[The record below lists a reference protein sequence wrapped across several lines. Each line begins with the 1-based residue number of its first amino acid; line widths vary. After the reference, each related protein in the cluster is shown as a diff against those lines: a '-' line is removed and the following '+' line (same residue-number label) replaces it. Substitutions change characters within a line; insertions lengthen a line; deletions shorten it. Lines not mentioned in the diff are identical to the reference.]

1 MATINATYKRR
12 NGDAWDDIY
21 FKTSAGQVGVS
32 SSRKFVTTSTKV
44 NNVSFTLDSS
54 GDGASVTLYAGDI
67 KISSSDNT
75 TIASKLEALQTLD
88 ADLTAIAGLS
98 GTSGFLKK
106 TAANTWALDTT
117 VLTSGNYSTTLG
129 SVYQA
134 KFTDGSGT
142 IASESSSI
150 VTIYPT
156 LSQSGGAVSV
166 GGTGIALAKV
176 AKTGAFGDLSG
187 TGNVVTSTQA
197 LTNGYLIEGVGNKA
211 AAITT
216 KKTADVVTA
225 SSNFTTDKILVA
237 AGNNKTVTAS
247 TYSVYDL
254 KNLAEGASE
263 AWVTDLYDSG
273 TKLLFGKSAGSAS
286 ESIDTLTNTTTVTI
300 TSSTEEVTVPTGY
313 TYLYCLDGDG
323 IALRAEDGKFS
334 IKIADLQIGDVLYI
348 TNTDVPDFW
357 WDGGKFCKLETTKVD
372 LDDYALASSLDSY
385 VLKTNGVTGV
395 SYDSSSHKIQKT
407 INGSTTDVVDLDNFA
422 SIANNTVTIGS
433 NTFTHQAMKYRAIK
447 VAGTQQIADT
457 SNTALNFLNGG
468 NVTFTWDS
476 TNTGVKASVDL
487 SSYATK
493 ASPTFTGTITMPF
506 SSAGFVKTNA
516 SGVLSVDT
524 TTYLSSIP
532 SDYHK
537 IYYSAASS
545 APSSPS
551 TGDFWIATS

>member
-44 NNVSFTLDSS
+44 NNVAFTLDSS

-67 KISSSDNT
+67 KMSSSDST
-75 TIASKLEALQTLD
+75 TLATKIAALQNLD
-88 ADLTAIAGLS
+88 GDLTAIAGLT

-129 SVYQA
+129 SVYQGKNDNLTSLA
-134 KFTDGSGT
+134 GLSTSSTGLVKFTNGVASLDST
-142 IASESSSI
+142 SYATTSAIA
-150 VTIYPT
+150 
-156 LSQSGGAVSV
+156 
-166 GGTGIALAKV
+166 
-176 AKTGAFGDLSG
+176 
-187 TGNVVTSTQA
+187 NM
-197 LTNGYLIEGVGNKA
+197 
-211 AAITT
+211 
-216 KKTADVVTA
+216 VTA
-225 SSNFTTDKILVA
+225 SSNLATNKIVIGKA
-237 AGNNKTVTAS
+237 NNKTVETS
-247 TYSVYDL
+247 TYSVGDIVEI
-254 KNLAEGASE
+254 AEGRTKTYITTLYTTNNKKYLCFGDDSVIGE
-263 AWVTDLYDSG
+263 EVISDVSDLH
-273 TKLLFGKSAGSAS
+273 
-286 ESIDTLTNTTTVTI
+286 TVEI
-300 TSSTEEVTVPTGY
+300 TSSTNSFELTDDY
-313 TYLYCLDGDG
+313 TYFYSVKYDSDNERYIVDGD
-323 IALRAEDGKFS
+323 AS
-334 IKIADLQIGDVLYI
+334 ADIGSLKKGDIILI
-348 TNTDVPDFW
+348 TDLEYPDFW
-357 WDGGKFCKLETTKVD
+357 IYEDGNFFVSKLETTKQD
-372 LDDYALASSLDSY
+372 LSPYLTA
-385 VLKTNGVTGV
+385 V
-395 SYDSSSHKIQKT
+395 SYDSSSHKITYTKSS
-407 INGSTTDVVDLDNFA
+407 GSTDVVDLDNFA
-422 SIANNTVTIGS
+422 SLNNSTGEISIGGVS
-433 NTFTHQAMKYRAIK
+433 KTPLYSHKYRAIK
-447 VAGTQQIADT
+447 VAGTQQISDS
-457 SNTALNFLNGG
+457 SNTALNFLNSG

-537 IYYSAASS
+537 IYYSASSS